1 MAEVKVNKEQAL
13 SKGESPSLRRGG
25 DFFTP
30 MLPFGRM
37 FGMSPFGLMRDFTS
51 ELERLFHRPDA
62 SVAMDAWSPAVD
74 VRKCNGDLVVT
85 AELPG
90 LKKEEVKVELTGEN
104 LVIQGERKREHT
116 EDHEGYHRYER
127 SYGHF
132 YRAVPLPEGAKTDQ
146 VKAELQDGV
155 LKISVPV
162 AQSPKPQS
170 RQIPIE
176 TQAAAAAKA

>member
-1 MAEVKVNKEQAL
+1 MAEVKVNKEQAVA
-13 SKGESPSLRRGG
+13 KGESPSLRRGS
-25 DFFTP
+25 DLFAP
-30 MLPFGRM
+30 RLPFGRM

-51 ELERLFHRPDA
+51 EMERLFQRPDA
-62 SVAMDAWSPAVD
+62 SVAMDAWTPAVD

-90 LKKEEVKVELTGEN
+90 LKKEEVKVELTDER

-116 EDHEGYHRYER
+116 EDHEGYHRFER
-127 SYGHF
+127 SYGNF
-132 YRAVPLPEGAKTDQ
+132 YRSIALPEGAKTDQ

-162 AQSPKPQS
+162 AQAQKPQA

-176 TQAAAAAKA
+176 TKVAAAKA

>member
-1 MAEVKVNKEQAL
+1 MAEVKVNKEQAPA
-13 SKGESPSLRRGG
+13 KGESPSVRKGG
-25 DFFTP
+25 DFLAP
-30 MLPFGRM
+30 LLPFGRM

-51 ELERLFHRPDA
+51 EMERLFQRPDA
-62 SVAMDAWSPAVD
+62 GVALDAWAPAID

-90 LKKEEVKVELTGEN
+90 LKKDEVKVEMTDN
-104 LVIQGERKREHT
+104 AIVIQGERKREHT
-116 EDHEGYHRYER
+116 EDHEGYHRFER
-127 SYGHF
+127 SYGNF
-132 YRAVPLPEGAKTDQ
+132 YRSIALPEGAKTDQ

-162 AQSPKPQS
+162 AQAQKPQA

-176 TQAAAAAKA
+176 TQGAAAKA